1 VYFAYADDL
10 RLVWSVGRDLSQ
22 DGSNVFLAAE
32 VLLIGWLAVIL
43 IRGLMNIKTDVAR
56 AKRQIAFSLP
66 SLTLIVLSYAWPL
79 IRGISK

>member
-1 VYFAYADDL
+1 MIFVLFG
-10 RLVWSVGRDLSQ
+10 VWGAISPKTGPI
-22 DGSNVFLAAE
+22 VFLAAE
-32 VLLIGWLAVIL
+32 VLWIGWLAVIL